1 LLIFVL
7 KQTSLEEKQKIPLLP
22 ILLVNFIGTLGF
34 SIVMPFLVFV
44 VTKFGGNA
52 VVYGIIGAVYPAF
65 QMLGAPILGRW
76 SDIYGRKKIL
86 MLSQGGTVAGWLIFV
101 IALLIPAGVIAEVN
115 IAWLGAFSITAALI
129 LLFLS
134 RAVDGITGG
143 NISVANA
150 YLADISDEKNR
161 NKNFGKMSVSS
172 NLGFI
177 AGPAIAGI
185 LGFTVYGELIPVLA
199 AALLSLATL
208 LVIQFYLPES
218 NKHEYTEDPA
228 DIKKVMGFENKECY
242 AAGKGKSLPLGEV
255 LKIPHVSFIFLLY
268 FLIFLGFNFF
278 YTAFPVHAL
287 GKLNWTVAELGIF
300 FSVLSFLMVLVQGP
314 LLSYIAKK
322 VNESTLIISGNFL
335 LGITFLMMLSENV
348 TVIYLSTI
356 FFALGNGLMWPSVL
370 SLLSRAAGKKFQG
383 SVQGIASSLGSL
395 ASIIGLIVGGVLY
408 SNFGAFTF
416 LVSACTIYLVFVL
429 SFYLTKTQKYCEK
442 SAAAEKA

>member
-1 LLIFVL
+1 MVL
-7 KQTSLEEKQKIPLLP
+7 NNSRLDQKQKIPLLP

-34 SIVMPFLVFV
+34 SVVLPFLVFV
-44 VTKFGGNA
+44 VTKLGGNA

-65 QMLGAPILGRW
+65 QMIGAPILGRW

-86 MLSQGGTVAGWLIFV
+86 FLSQAGTVLGWIIFI
-101 IALLIPAGVIAEVN
+101 IALLIPLSIITEIK
-115 IAWLGAFSITAALI
+115 IAWLGAFSLTVPLL

-150 YLADISDEKNR
+150 YLADITEEKDR

-185 LGFTVYGELIPVLA
+185 LGFTVYAELVPVA
-199 AALLSLATL
+199 AAAVLSLITM
-208 LVIQFYLPES
+208 LVILFYLPES
-218 NKHEYTEDPA
+218 TVHKYTEDTV
-228 DIKKVMGFENKECY
+228 DFKKVMGFENKECY
-242 AAGKGKSLPLGEV
+242 NAGKGRKIPLGDV
-255 LKIPHVSFIFLLY
+255 LKIPHVKFIFLLY

-287 GKLNWTVAELGIF
+287 GKLSWSVAELGIF

-314 LLSYIAKK
+314 LLGWISKK
-322 VNESTLIISGNFL
+322 INESTLIITGNFI
-335 LGITFLMMLSENV
+335 LGINFLMLLSENS
-348 TVIYLSTI
+348 TIIYLSTI

-370 SLLSRAAGKKFQG
+370 SLLSRTAGKELQG
-383 SVQGIASSLGSL
+383 TVQGIASSLGSL

-408 SNFGAFTF
+408 SNYGVYTF
-416 LVSACTIYLVFVL
+416 LVSACTIYLVFLL